1 MGSRGEAGGEPRCF
15 LFLGLPREA
24 SVSLSQATD
33 TSVQEE
39 GEAGSLG
46 GAWPDCLQRHNAPG
60 HHTLRDPG
68 KRFNLF

>member
-39 GEAGSLG
+39 GEAGTWERRGQTAFSRNRGTMPRATIL
-46 GAWPDCLQRHNAPG
+46 
-60 HHTLRDPG
+60 
-68 KRFNLF
+68 